1 MAVYAEHHL
10 TPDRINYQIQQILMD
25 NDVLNLQLGK
35 YYTLTFIYMQELC
48 VKDTTLC
55 IILFF
60 HYGSKLALNHVPKR
74 HEQVTCENVNC
85 HVKTDMRRTY

>member
-1 MAVYAEHHL
+1 MVVYEKHHL
-10 TPDRINYQIQQILMD
+10 TPDNSYQIQQKIHMD
-25 NDVLNLQLGK
+25 NDILNLQAGK
-35 YYTLTFIYMQELC
+35 YCTFTFIYMQELC